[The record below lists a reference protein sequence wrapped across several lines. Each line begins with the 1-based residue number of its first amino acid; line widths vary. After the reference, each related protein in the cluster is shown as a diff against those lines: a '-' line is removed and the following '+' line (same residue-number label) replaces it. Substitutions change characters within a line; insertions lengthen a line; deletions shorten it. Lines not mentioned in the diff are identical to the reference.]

1 MAHIPRED
9 IEAILH
15 EYAAQVRAERHLQA
29 RGIAARIIP
38 RSGLALLPEPR
49 PLIEG
54 TIDQH
59 SVVLL
64 AGPWGSGKSFI
75 ALDWGARIST
85 GLAWQTRPIQE
96 TGTVLYVA
104 AEGAYGLKRRID
116 AWEYA
121 WRTKLTD
128 DGFMI
133 LTRPVNLLSP
143 GEVAE
148 LCEQVREHGIAHVI
162 VDTLARCL
170 VGGDENSA
178 RDMGMAVDALYEI
191 REATGDGGTV
201 LAIHHTGKD
210 RQTIRGSSA
219 LEAGVDTVYQT
230 EGDGRLIQL
239 KRTKRKDGPV
249 DDLVRL
255 SLNPV
260 ADSVVVASQN
270 GVGISRSEDTV
281 VSLLHSHFSNLEAPT
296 TRTLMDVSGMPQSS
310 FYRVLNGLVTKGT
323 VVFEKDGR
331 STRVRLAEDADTRP

>member
-9 IEAILH
+9 IEALLH
-15 EYAAQVRAERHLQA
+15 EYAVHVRAERQLQA

-59 SVVLL
+59 SVILL
-64 AGPWGSGKSFI
+64 AGPWGSGKSFL

-85 GLAWQTRPIQE
+85 GLAWQTRPVQA

-121 WRTKLTD
+121 WHTKLTD
-128 DGFMI
+128 EGFMI

-148 LCEQVREHGIAHVI
+148 LCEQIRERGIRHVI

-230 EGDGRLIQL
+230 EGDGRLIHL

-249 DDLVRL
+249 DDALRL
-255 SLNPV
+255 TLNPV
-260 ADSVVVASQN
+260 ADSVVVSAFSGAGLSNSQDLI
-270 GVGISRSEDTV
+270 VRTLS
-281 VSLLHSHFSNLEAPT
+281 SHFSGVGPVLLSTLREVTELPKATFYESVNNLVNRGVARVEGTARSKLITLTEEPAPT
-296 TRTLMDVSGMPQSS
+296 P
-310 FYRVLNGLVTKGT
+310 
-323 VVFEKDGR
+323 
-331 STRVRLAEDADTRP
+331 